1 MASRKI
7 TRTPSAEEILDT
19 YKPVAIR
26 LAAGMTSNDSY
37 LSHVSDDIANRALM
51 ELARKM
57 ARETVDN
64 PAAYMMWKMKRL
76 KLDYLRQRKGEISR
90 LILWEEE
97 AAAVRGKRL
106 GDDVD
111 TRRHWFNSRG
121 LSADIIS
128 KEEEQ
133 MANFQALAMTE
144 IMPDDEDREILR
156 MRFYEIDKSISDIA
170 RQHGNRTPASMAN
183 HLRKLL
189 GSQDTPGALTSVR
202 DAVGELSLAT
212 AMAFC
217 REITFLDG
225 KSLVSD
231 PIGAA
236 IAHFEIASTYSPA
249 HQERAAT
256 GIAHLRWIQRNQP
269 SNRGLPNKILNRL
282 IRAACFYV
290 VETNDARHDEYD
302 DLGLHDD
309 VSVVAAVQRAV
320 RKYRN

>member
-7 TRTPSAEEILDT
+7 TRTPSAEEILNT

-90 LILWEEE
+90 LVVWNEE
-97 AAAVRGKRL
+97 AMAVHGTRL
-106 GDDVD
+106 GDIVD

-128 KEEEQ
+128 KEEEE

-144 IMPDDEDREILR
+144 IMPDNSDREILR
-156 MRFYEIDKSISDIA
+156 TRFYEIDKSISDIA
-170 RQHGNRTPASMAN
+170 RAHGDRTPASMAN
-183 HLRKLL
+183 YLRKLL
-189 GSQDTPGALTSVR
+189 GSLTEAGALTPVR
-202 DAVGELSLAT
+202 DVVGELSLAT
-212 AMAFC
+212 ANAFC
-217 REITFLDG
+217 DEIVLLDD
-225 KSLVSD
+225 KALVSD

-290 VETNDARHDEYD
+290 VETNDARHDQYD

>member
-7 TRTPSAEEILDT
+7 TSTPTNEEILHT

-26 LAAGMTSNDSY
+26 LAKRLTSGDAY
-37 LSHVSDDIANRALM
+37 LRQVSDDIANQALLS
-51 ELARKM
+51 LAHEMTRQEIRSPEAFM
-57 ARETVDN
+57 F
-64 PAAYMMWKMKRL
+64 WKMKNL
-76 KLDYLRQRKGEISR
+76 KFDYLRQRNGEISR
-90 LILWEEE
+90 LIVWNEE
-97 AAAVRGKRL
+97 AMAVRGKRL
-106 GDDVD
+106 GDIVD

-121 LSADIIS
+121 LSTDFVEQ
-128 KEEEQ
+128 EEEK
-133 MANFQALAMTE
+133 MASLQALAMTE
-144 IMPDDEDREILR
+144 IMPDEQDREILR
-156 MRFYEIDKSISDIA
+156 IRFYEIDKSISDIA
-170 RQHGNRTPASMAN
+170 RQHGNRTPSAMAN

-189 GSQDTPGALTSVR
+189 GDQDTPGALSSAR

-212 AMAFC
+212 ATAFC
-217 REITFLDG
+217 KEITFLDG

-236 IAHFEIASTYSPA
+236 IAHFEIAGSYSPA

-269 SNRGLPNKILNRL
+269 TQRGLPNKILNRL

-309 VSVVAAVQRAV
+309 VNVVAAVQRAV

>member
-7 TRTPSAEEILDT
+7 TSTPSNEEILRI
-19 YKPVAIR
+19 YRPIAIR
-26 LAAGMTSNDSY
+26 LAKRFTSRDPY
-37 LSHVSDDIANRALM
+37 LRQVSDDIANQALLS
-51 ELARKM
+51 LAHEMTRQEIRSPEAFM
-57 ARETVDN
+57 S
-64 PAAYMMWKMKRL
+64 WKMKNLRF
-76 KLDYLRQRKGEISR
+76 DYLRQRNGEISR
-90 LILWEEE
+90 LIVWNEE
-97 AAAVRGKRL
+97 AMAVRGKRL

-133 MANFQALAMTE
+133 MANLQALSMTE

-156 MRFYEIDKSISDIA
+156 VRFYEIDKSISDIA

-202 DAVGELSLAT
+202 DVVGELSLAT
-212 AMAFC
+212 ATAFC
-217 REITFLDG
+217 KEITLLDG

-236 IAHFEIASTYSPA
+236 IAHFEIAGTYSPA
-249 HQERAAT
+249 HQERAAN

-290 VETNDARHDEYD
+290 VETNDARHDQYD

>member
-7 TRTPSAEEILDT
+7 TTTPSTEEILRI

-26 LAAGMTSNDSY
+26 IAQRLTSNDSY
-37 LSHVSDDIANRALM
+37 LNHVSDDIANKALVA
-51 ELARKM
+51 LAQKM
-57 ARETVDN
+57 SVETVDN
-64 PAAYMMWKMKRL
+64 PPGFMTWKMRKL

-90 LILWEEE
+90 LVVWNEE
-97 AAAVRGKRL
+97 AMAAHAKRL
-106 GDDVD
+106 GDIVD

-121 LSADIIS
+121 LSVDIIS
-128 KEEEQ
+128 QEEEQ

-144 IMPDDEDREILR
+144 IMPDDADREILR
-156 MRFYEIDKSISDIA
+156 TRFYETEMSISDIA
-170 RQHGNRTPASMAN
+170 RAYGDRTPASMAN
-183 HLRKLL
+183 YLRKLL
-189 GSQDTPGALTSVR
+189 GSLTDPGALTPVR
-202 DAVGELSLAT
+202 DVVGELSLAT
-212 AMAFC
+212 ASAFC
-217 REITFLDG
+217 NEIIFLDE
-225 KSLVSD
+225 KALVSD

-236 IAHFEIASTYSPA
+236 IAHFEIAGTYSPA

-256 GIAHLRWIQRNQP
+256 GVAHLRWIQRNQP

-290 VETNDARHDEYD
+290 VETNDARHDQYD

-320 RKYRN
+320 HKYRN

>member
-7 TRTPSAEEILDT
+7 TTTPSTEEILRI

-26 LAAGMTSNDSY
+26 IAQRLTSNDSY
-37 LSHVSDDIANRALM
+37 LNHVSDDIANKALVA
-51 ELARKM
+51 LAQKM
-57 ARETVDN
+57 SVETVDN
-64 PAAYMMWKMKRL
+64 PPGFMTWKMRKL

-90 LILWEEE
+90 LVVWNEE
-97 AAAVRGKRL
+97 AMAAHAKRL
-106 GDDVD
+106 GDIVD

-121 LSADIIS
+121 LSVDIIS
-128 KEEEQ
+128 QEEEQ

-144 IMPDDEDREILR
+144 IMPDDADREILR
-156 MRFYEIDKSISDIA
+156 TRFYETEMSISDIA
-170 RQHGNRTPASMAN
+170 RAYGDRTPASMAN
-183 HLRKLL
+183 YLRKLL
-189 GSQDTPGALTSVR
+189 GSLTDPGALTPVR
-202 DAVGELSLAT
+202 DVVGELSLAT
-212 AMAFC
+212 ASAFC
-217 REITFLDG
+217 NEIIFLDE
-225 KSLVSD
+225 KPLVSD

-236 IAHFEIASTYSPA
+236 IAHFEIAGTYSPA

-256 GIAHLRWIQRNQP
+256 GVAHLRWIQRNQP

-290 VETNDARHDEYD
+290 VETNDARHDQYD

-320 RKYRN
+320 HKYRN

>member
-7 TRTPSAEEILDT
+7 TSTPTNEEILHT

-26 LAAGMTSNDSY
+26 LAKRLTSGDAY
-37 LSHVSDDIANRALM
+37 LRQVSDDIANHALLS
-51 ELARKM
+51 LAHEMTRQEIRSPEGFM
-57 ARETVDN
+57 S
-64 PAAYMMWKMKRL
+64 WKMKNLRF
-76 KLDYLRQRKGEISR
+76 DFLRQRNGEISR
-90 LILWEEE
+90 LIVWNEE
-97 AAAVRGKRL
+97 AMAVRGKRL

-111 TRRHWFNSRG
+111 TRHHWFNSRG

-156 MRFYEIDKSISDIA
+156 MRFYDIDKSISDIA

-189 GSQDTPGALTSVR
+189 GSQDTPGALTSIR

-212 AMAFC
+212 ATAFC

>member
-7 TRTPSAEEILDT
+7 TSNPSAEEILRT
-19 YKPVAIR
+19 YKDVAIQIAHR
-26 LAAGMTSNDSY
+26 LTSNDSY
-37 LSHVSDDIANRALM
+37 LNQVSDDIANKALV

-57 ARETVDN
+57 SVETVDN
-64 PAAYMMWKMKRL
+64 PPGFMTWKMRKL

-90 LILWEEE
+90 LVLWNEE
-97 AAAVRGKRL
+97 AMAVHGNRL
-106 GDDVD
+106 GDIVD
-111 TRRHWFNSRG
+111 IRRHWFNSRG

-128 KEEEQ
+128 KEEEE
-133 MANFQALAMTE
+133 MANFQALAMAE
-144 IMPDDEDREILR
+144 IMPDNSDREMLR
-156 MRFYEIDKSISDIA
+156 TRFYETEMSISDIA
-170 RQHGNRTPASMAN
+170 RAHGDRTPASMAN
-183 HLRKLL
+183 YLRKLL
-189 GSQDTPGALTSVR
+189 GSLAEPGALSSVR
-202 DAVGELSLAT
+202 SVISELSLAT
-212 AMAFC
+212 ASAFC
-217 REITFLDG
+217 DEIVFLDE
-225 KSLVSD
+225 KALVSD

-269 SNRGLPNKILNRL
+269 TNRGLPNKILNRL

-309 VSVVAAVQRAV
+309 VNVVAAVQRAV
-320 RKYRN
+320 HKYHN

>member
-1 MASRKI
+1 MASRRI
-7 TRTPSAEEILDT
+7 TGTPSAEEILDT

-26 LAAGMTSNDSY
+26 LAAGVTSNDSY

-57 ARETVDN
+57 ARETVAN

-90 LILWEEE
+90 LVVWNEE
-97 AAAVRGKRL
+97 AMAVHGKRL
-106 GDDVD
+106 GDIVD

-128 KEEEQ
+128 KEEEE

-144 IMPDDEDREILR
+144 IMPDNSDREILR
-156 MRFYEIDKSISDIA
+156 TRFYKIDKSISDIA
-170 RQHGNRTPASMAN
+170 RAHGDRTPASMAN
-183 HLRKLL
+183 YLRKLL
-189 GSQDTPGALTSVR
+189 GDQDTPGALSSVR
-202 DAVGELSLAT
+202 DVVGELSLAT
-212 AMAFC
+212 ASAFC
-217 REITFLDG
+217 DEIVFLDE
-225 KSLVSD
+225 KALVSD

-269 SNRGLPNKILNRL
+269 TNRGLSNKILNRL

-309 VSVVAAVQRAV
+309 VNVVAAVQRMV
-320 RKYRN
+320 HKYRN

>member
-7 TRTPSAEEILDT
+7 TSTPSAEEILRT
-19 YKPVAIR
+19 YKDVAIR
-26 LAAGMTSNDSY
+26 IAHRLTSNDSY
-37 LSHVSDDIANRALM
+37 LNQVSDDIANKALI

-57 ARETVDN
+57 AVETVDN
-64 PAAYMMWKMKRL
+64 PPAFMTWKMKNL

-90 LILWEEE
+90 LVVWNEE
-97 AAAVRGKRL
+97 AMAVRAKRL
-106 GDDVD
+106 DDNVD
-111 TRRHWFNSRG
+111 TRRHWFQSRG

-128 KEEEQ
+128 KEEEE

-144 IMPDDEDREILR
+144 IMPDDADREILR

-189 GSQDTPGALTSVR
+189 GGQDTPGALSSVR
-202 DAVGELSLAT
+202 DVIGELSLAT
-212 AMAFC
+212 AKSFC
-217 REITFLDG
+217 DEIVFLDE
-225 KSLVSD
+225 KTMVSD

-236 IAHFEIASTYSPA
+236 IAHFEIASSYSQA

-269 SNRGLPNKILNRL
+269 TNRGLPNKVLNRL

>member
-7 TRTPSAEEILDT
+7 ISTPSAEEILRT
-19 YKPVAIR
+19 YKDVAIR
-26 LAAGMTSNDSY
+26 IAHRLTSNDSY
-37 LSHVSDDIANRALM
+37 LNQVSDDIANKALI

-57 ARETVDN
+57 AVETVDN
-64 PAAYMMWKMKRL
+64 PPAFMTWKMKNL

-90 LILWEEE
+90 LVVWNEE
-97 AAAVRGKRL
+97 AMAVRAKRL
-106 GDDVD
+106 DDNVD
-111 TRRHWFNSRG
+111 TRRHWFHSRG
-121 LSADIIS
+121 LSLDIIS
-128 KEEEQ
+128 KEEEE

-144 IMPDDEDREILR
+144 ILPDDSDREILR
-156 MRFYEIDKSISDIA
+156 LRFYETEMSIADIA
-170 RQHGNRTPASMAN
+170 RAHGNRTPASMAN

-189 GSQDTPGALTSVR
+189 GGPTEPGALTSVR
-202 DAVGELSLAT
+202 GVIGELSLAT
-212 AMAFC
+212 AKSFC
-217 REITFLDG
+217 DEIVFLDE
-225 KSLVSD
+225 KIMVSD

-236 IAHFEIASTYSPA
+236 IAHFEIASSYSQA

-269 SNRGLPNKILNRL
+269 TNRGLPNKILNRL

-309 VSVVAAVQRAV
+309 VNVVAAVQRMV
-320 RKYRN
+320 HKYRN

>member
-1 MASRKI
+1 MASRK
-7 TRTPSAEEILDT
+7 TTNTPSANEILQANTDL
-19 YKPVAIR
+19 AFRIAQR
-26 LAAGMTSNDSY
+26 LTFNDSY
-37 LSHVSDDIANRALM
+37 LCQVTEDIANKALVA
-51 ELARKM
+51 LAKKM
-57 ARETVDN
+57 TEETVDN
-64 PAAYMMWKMKRL
+64 PAGFMTWKMKKL
-76 KLDYLRQRKGEISR
+76 KLDYLRQRNGEISR
-90 LILWEEE
+90 LIVWNQEEM
-97 AAAVRGKRL
+97 AVHAKRL
-106 GDDVD
+106 GDMAD
-111 TRRHWFNSRG
+111 TRRHWFQSRG

-128 KEEEQ
+128 KEEEE

-144 IMPDDEDREILR
+144 IMPDDADREILR

-189 GSQDTPGALTSVR
+189 GGQDTPGALSSVR
-202 DAVGELSLAT
+202 DVVGELSMAT
-212 AMAFC
+212 ASAFC
-217 REITFLDG
+217 DEIVFLDD
-225 KSLVSD
+225 KTLVSD

-269 SNRGLPNKILNRL
+269 TNRGLPNKVLNRL